1 MEKTGEINWRMEN
14 LFASQDT
21 FNRLLSNMIRI
32 LTFKSKKYGLKRK
45 TNTIELSSNCTERK
59 NDWMGHLKTS

>member
-14 LFASQDT
+14 FLESKDT

-32 LTFKSKKYGLKRK
+32 PTFKYKNYGLKRRK
-45 TNTIELSSNCTERK
+45 DTNDTSSNCT
-59 NDWMGHLKTS
+59 DWKKDWIGHLKNS